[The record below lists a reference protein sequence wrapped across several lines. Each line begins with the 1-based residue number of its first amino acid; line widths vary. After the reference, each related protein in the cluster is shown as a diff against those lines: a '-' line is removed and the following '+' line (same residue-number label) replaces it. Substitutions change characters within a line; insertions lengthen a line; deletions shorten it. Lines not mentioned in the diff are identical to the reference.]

1 MRSFASFRGHPLHP
15 ALITFPFAFLT
26 GAFVAHAAALV
37 FARPVLWTMGGYLT
51 AAGIATGIM
60 AAIPGLLDYLRTV
73 PPRSSAKKRAT
84 KHMLAM
90 LVVLAAFAVSMAFRS
105 GSDPIGGTLV
115 LVIQGAATL
124 LLSIGGWLGGTLVS
138 RNQIGV
144 DHRYA
149 NAGKWSE
156 TRVTGPAM
164 GSIVGA
170 RHDEL
175 QASQMKLLHV
185 NGHRIVLARTEDGYV
200 AFDDRCPHR
209 GGSLAG
215 GVMICGV
222 VQCPWH
228 GSQFE
233 ASSGKVKAGPAT
245 QPIATYTVTDNGRE
259 VLVRVAAVVEAD
271 RATSAEGSAPGPLA
285 R

>member
-15 ALITFPFAFLT
+15 ALITFPIAFLT
-26 GAFVAHAAALV
+26 GAFVSHAAAVV
-37 FARPVLWTMGGYLT
+37 FARPTLWTTGGYLT
-51 AAGIATGIM
+51 TAGVATGIV

-90 LVVLAAFAVSMAFRS
+90 LVVLVAFGVSLAFRS
-105 GSDPIGGTLV
+105 GSDPLGETLV
-115 LVIQGAATL
+115 LLIQGAATL
-124 LLSIGGWLGGTLVS
+124 LLSAGAWLGGTLVS

-156 TRVTGPAM
+156 TRVTGSAV

-175 QASQMKLLHV
+175 QVSQMKLLHV
-185 NGHRIVLARTEDGYV
+185 NGHRIVLARTDHGYV
-200 AFDDRCPHR
+200 AFDDHCPHR

-233 ASSGKVKAGPAT
+233 ASTGKVKAGPAT
-245 QPIATYTVTDNGRE
+245 QPIATYAVTDNGRE

-271 RATSAEGSAPGPLA
+271 GATPAAESAPGPVA
-285 R
+285 G

>member
-26 GAFVAHAAALV
+26 GAFVSHAAAVV
-37 FARPVLWTMGGYLT
+37 FARPTLWTTGGYLT
-51 AAGIATGIM
+51 TAGVATGIV
-60 AAIPGLLDYLRTV
+60 AAIPGLLDYVRTV

-90 LVVLAAFAVSMAFRS
+90 LVVLAAFAVSLAFRS
-105 GSDPIGGTLV
+105 GSYPLGETLV
-115 LVIQGAATL
+115 LLIQGAATL
-124 LLSIGGWLGGTLVS
+124 LLSAGAWLGGTLVS

-149 NAGKWSE
+149 NAGRWSE
-156 TRVTGPAM
+156 TRITGSAVD
-164 GSIVGA
+164 SIVGA

-175 QASQMKLLHV
+175 QVNQMKLLHV
-185 NGHRIVLARTEDGYV
+185 NGHRIVLARTDDRYV

-228 GSQFE
+228 GSQFD
-233 ASSGKVKAGPAT
+233 ASTGMVKAGPAT
-245 QPIATYTVTDNGRE
+245 QPIATYPVNDNGRE
-259 VLVRVAAVVEAD
+259 VLVRVASVVEAG
-271 RATSAEGSAPGPLA
+271 RARSSEESAPGPLA
-285 R
+285 Q